1 MSKKQEEHM
10 QKVNQ
15 AMAILNRV
23 AEDNTTPRNIRRT
36 AKQASDL
43 MLDESLSLAV
53 RAANA
58 IDLLDDISQDPNMP
72 MYTRTRLWNV
82 ISVLEGS
89 ETKLRLHFRKI

>member
-1 MSKKQEEHM
+1 MSKKVEEYM

-36 AKQASDL
+36 AKQASDIL
-43 MLDESLSLAV
+43 LDENLSLAA

-58 IDLLDDISQDPNMP
+58 IDLLDEISQDPNMP

-82 ISVLEGS
+82 ISVLEGI
-89 ETKLRLHFRKI
+89 RD